1 MSGISV
7 KFPLSYS
14 VEDGPYALNKNIVD
28 VVKQNFKMLLL
39 TIPGERIM
47 DSDFGVGIQRYL
59 FENDSIQLRS
69 NISSRIKQQVSKY
82 LPFLKVRDVILPE
95 LNNAN
100 NNIITISIKYYIEP
114 VSMEDVLNITLP
126 NFDSSKIVF

>member
-7 KFPLSYS
+7 KLPLSYS

-82 LPFLKVRDVILPE
+82 LPFIKVRDVILPE